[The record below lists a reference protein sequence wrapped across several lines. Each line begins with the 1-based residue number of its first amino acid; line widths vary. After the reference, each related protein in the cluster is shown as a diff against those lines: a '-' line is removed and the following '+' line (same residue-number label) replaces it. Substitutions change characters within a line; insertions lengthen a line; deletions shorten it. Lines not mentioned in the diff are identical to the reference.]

1 MFGFYWDVSTHIDN
15 GRDPGPFANPSH
27 YFILAGLAGIA
38 LAGFLSLLLAR
49 DEPRGPVFVGFAP
62 LGGVL
67 VTLCGLVA
75 VAGFPL
81 DDVWHRLF
89 GQDVTLWGPT
99 HIQMVGGAALTT
111 LASWILVREGRFYQS
126 QPDSTRE
133 GKRRSSGIMR
143 FREPSLAGALLIGLS
158 ALQAEFDFGV
168 PQFQLVYQ
176 PILLMLAA
184 GIALVAARVRLG
196 RGGAIFSVAFFLLL
210 RGALA
215 IIVGP
220 VLGRTTPHF
229 PLYLVEALLVEAVAL
244 RIPTSRRLRF
254 ALASGAAIGTIG
266 LAGEWAWSHIWMPNP
281 WPAELLPEGAVL
293 GFSAAV
299 GGAVVGGFIGG
310 ALDRDQAA
318 AENVRPPLALA
329 GLVVALF
336 CLAYPAPTSP
346 PRHAAAGVT
355 LDFVEQEGARAAT
368 VTVRPDPPGIARD
381 PLWFDVMSWQGLEWN
396 RGSKRL
402 VELERTGPGEY
413 RTDEAVPVGGQW
425 KTLVRLHNEGYLVAL
440 PIYMPRDA
448 AIPADEIPA
457 REQFRREFLPD
468 KELLQREAIT
478 TSSAL
483 QLGAYGVL
491 AAIALAWLAA
501 FAWGLKRLDEGGQQK
516 GVPRSR
522 RSPVGVG
529 AS

>member
-1 MFGFYWDVSTHIDN
+1 
-15 GRDPGPFANPSH
+15 
-27 YFILAGLAGIA
+27 
-38 LAGFLSLLLAR
+38 
-49 DEPRGPVFVGFAP
+49 
-62 LGGVL
+62 
-67 VTLCGLVA
+67 
-75 VAGFPL
+75 
-81 DDVWHRLF
+81 
-89 GQDVTLWGPT
+89 
-99 HIQMVGGAALTT
+99 
-111 LASWILVREGRFYQS
+111 
-126 QPDSTRE
+126 
-133 GKRRSSGIMR
+133 
-143 FREPSLAGALLIGLS
+143 
-158 ALQAEFDFGV
+158 V

-196 RGGAIFSVAFFLLL
+196 RGGAIFSIAFFLLL

-229 PLYLVEALLVEAVAL
+229 PLYLVEALVVEAVAL
-244 RIPTSRRLRF
+244 RIPTSNRLRF
-254 ALASGAAIGTIG
+254 ALAGGAAIGTIG
-266 LAGEWAWSHIWMPNP
+266 LAGEWAWSHMWMPNP

-293 GFSAAV
+293 GFAAAV
-299 GGAVVGGFIGG
+299 GGAVIGGLIGG
-310 ALDRDQAA
+310 ALDRDRPAT
-318 AENVRPPLALA
+318 ENVRPVYALA
-329 GLVVALF
+329 GLVVALL

-346 PRHAAAGVT
+346 PREAAAGVT
-355 LDFVEQEGARAAT
+355 LDFVEEGGSRAAT
-368 VTVRPDPPGIARD
+368 VSVRPHPPEIARD
-381 PLWFDVMSWQGLEWN
+381 PLWFDVMSWQGLEWD

-440 PIYMPRDA
+440 PVYMPRDA

-457 REQFRREFLPD
+457 RQQFRREFLPD

-478 TSSAL
+478 TSSTL
-483 QLGAYGVL
+483 QLAAYGVL

-501 FAWGLKRLDEGGQQK
+501 FAWGLKRLDAGGEQT
-516 GVPRSR
+516 GLPRSR
-522 RSPVGVG
+522 RSPVGAG